1 MLDEEAGVLDD
12 EEAGGVCLGGS
23 FGVRNSQLEPKRF
36 GMDGDGGIGDGGDVF
51 RAAEDVDNV
60 DWKWDVF
67 EAGVGV
73 FAQDFGLVGID
84 WDDFVADPLEVGGD
98 FVGGPARVGGKADD
112 GDGFGGAEE
121 IDDVVGRW
129 RGIIAN
135 LNEQVDWMSL
145 DGKRV
150 NGKVTS
156 GEWQAEK
163 RNSKLPGVS
172 RIEREDSA
180 SSHDIT
186 IENHGPK
193 NRCMRRCRYKPVLD
207 SSQQAEECNYPAS
220 PQKTVKPAVSPAGL
234 ASGRFASA
242 LAFNALARS
251 GTLKT
256 LLTDGVQSRT
266 RSRAVAFLT
275 FSGPIAEQANS
286 RRLHVVGSL

>member
-1 MLDEEAGVLDD
+1 VLDEEAGVLDD

-135 LNEQVDWMSL
+135 LNEHVDWMSL
-145 DGKRV
+145 DGERV
-150 NGKVTS
+150 NEKVTS

-163 RNSKLPGVS
+163 RNSKLLGVS

-180 SSHDIT
+180 FVARYHDRIT
-186 IENHGPK
+186 AQKQIHAKMPIAVTNQFLTAASKPK
-193 NRCMRRCRYKPVLD
+193 NAIIPPAHRRP
-207 SSQQAEECNYPAS
+207 
-220 PQKTVKPAVSPAGL
+220 
-234 ASGRFASA
+234 
-242 LAFNALARS
+242 
-251 GTLKT
+251 
-256 LLTDGVQSRT
+256 
-266 RSRAVAFLT
+266 
-275 FSGPIAEQANS
+275 
-286 RRLHVVGSL
+286 